1 MDILLIFSRHG
12 LSNVKIAVFRRV
24 QPLFARNNS
33 GFTLV
38 ELLVSLA
45 IFSLL
50 SLSATVS
57 LSLIGDITRRVDLN
71 YADQTRAL
79 SMLQDSLKSTFS
91 YVGQK
96 KSYIISEPEFFDYF
110 YGSPHEITFISTRGV
125 IHNGLVLSRIYQEG
139 SALFLTET
147 RLYDPRYSYLS
158 PDIKERAS
166 EPLLLLSGVEN
177 FTLRYLRN
185 QKWQKKLTEQFPDLI
200 EIILKDENH
209 SLTVQAALGS
219 RFKQKK
225 SRAEWLNIP
234 Y

>member
-1 MDILLIFSRHG
+1 
-12 LSNVKIAVFRRV
+12 V
-24 QPLFARNNS
+24 RNNS

-79 SMLQDSLKSTFS
+79 SLLQDSFKSTFS

-96 KSYIISEPEFFDYF
+96 KSYITGEPEFFDYF
-110 YGSPHEITFISTRGV
+110 YGSSHEVTFVSTRGV
-125 IHNGLVLSRIYQEG
+125 AHDGLVLSRVYQEG

-158 PDIKERAS
+158 PDIKERVS

-177 FTLRYLRN
+177 FTLRYLKN

-219 RFKQKK
+219 HFRQNK
-225 SRAEWLNIP
+225 SRAEWFNTP

>member
-1 MDILLIFSRHG
+1 MDTPLNFFRHDLKNDKSSIHSQFKLLF
-12 LSNVKIAVFRRV
+12 L
-24 QPLFARNNS
+24 RNNS

-79 SMLQDSLKSTFS
+79 SLLQDSLKSIFS

-96 KSYIISEPEFFDYF
+96 KRYITSEPEFFDYF
-110 YGSPHEITFISTRGV
+110 YGSPHEVTFVSTRGV
-125 IHNGLVLSRIYQEG
+125 AHNGLVLSRIYQEG

-158 PDIKERAS
+158 PDIKDRVS

-177 FTLRYLRN
+177 FTLRYFRN
-185 QKWQKKLTEQFPDLI
+185 HKWQKQLTEQFPDLI
-200 EIILKDENH
+200 KIILKSENR
-209 SLTVQAALGS
+209 SLTMQAALGS